1 METRDTLRTT
11 PLTGWHRARG
21 AKLAPFA
28 GFEMPIQYEAGILA
42 EHAWTRTKASA
53 FDICHMGEFFLTGE
67 NARREL
73 DRLVTQDLS
82 TLAPG
87 KCRYG
92 FLLNEAGGVLD
103 DLIVYCLA
111 ADEYML
117 VVNGSREASDF
128 AWISE
133 RIAAGPS
140 FENRSEATAK
150 IDVQGPLSLQALSAA
165 LGPGLGRLAYFN
177 FLRTTLEGVPILVS
191 RTGYTGELGYE
202 LYLPAERALWLWD
215 RLLAQGSVRPAG
227 LGARDTMRLELG
239 YTLYGQDLDENHTP
253 IEAGYGHLLT
263 KQSEFIGR
271 SRLAH
276 ARERLVGLAIPGRRS
291 ARCHDPVFLPSG
303 EPAGTITSGSFA
315 PSLGHCVA
323 LAYVQADLAEHDR
336 FLVRA
341 ARVELEARRADP
353 PFYRQGTARV
363 KTA

>member
-1 METRDTLRTT
+1 MDETLRRT
-11 PLTGWHRARG
+11 PLTEWHRAKG

-28 GFEMPIQYEAGILA
+28 GFEMPIQYEGILA
-42 EHAWTRTKASA
+42 EHAQTRTRASI
-53 FDICHMGEFFLTGE
+53 FDICHMGEFFLFGP

-92 FLLNEAGGVLD
+92 FLLNEDGGVLD
-103 DLIVYCLA
+103 DLIVYCLGQ
-111 ADEYML
+111 DEYML

-128 AWISE
+128 AWI
-133 RIAAGPS
+133 IGGLGDGPM

-150 IDVQGPLSLQALSAA
+150 IDVQGPLSLQALTAA
-165 LGPGLGRLAYFN
+165 LGPGFGRLGYFN
-177 FLRTTLEGVPILVS
+177 FVRTSCEGVPILVS

-202 LYLPAERALWLWD
+202 LYLPAERALWLWEKLVAVD
-215 RLLAQGSVRPAG
+215 VVRPAG
-227 LGARDTMRLELG
+227 LGARDTLRLELG
-239 YTLYGQDLDENHTP
+239 YPLYGQDLDEDHTP

-276 ARERLVGLAIPGRRS
+276 ARERLVGLVIPGRRS
-291 ARCHDPVFLPSG
+291 ARHHDPVLLPSG

-315 PSLGHCVA
+315 PTLGHCVA
-323 LAYVQADLAEHDR
+323 LAYVTADLAGSDR
-336 FLVRA
+336 FIVRA
-341 ARVELEARRADP
+341 ARVELEAQRADP
-353 PFYRQGTARV
+353 PFYKHGTARQ